1 MGVVNVIAE
10 VCWLGQ
16 LLTKVCRPLQK
27 STFVY
32 SDNESAVLC
41 TDPRNIPVL
50 TQRFSTLNR
59 VHSTLD

>member
-41 TDPRNIPVL
+41 ADPAQHSNL
-50 TQRFSTLNR
+50 NQRVFYS
-59 VHSTLD
+59 